1 MRYMTTPKYHRDRIL
16 HVARFPSGKANELPL
31 HVNVNEDRVELY
43 AAGHWSASAVVSLV
57 EAINKA
63 TALAAQWSA
72 RDRALAAVM
81 DRRAANSR
89 WWADAIE
96 NVLRAYQGELAT
108 ADMLES
114 VQDRVKSVMAEIRD
128 EGFRARPQ
136 RVYPR
141 MRVYF
146 DEVKAALTFVPFW
159 DEIEEFRW
167 VEPDAS

>member
-1 MRYMTTPKYHRDRIL
+1 MRYMTTPKYHRDRRIT
-16 HVARFPSGKANELPL
+16 VAIFHSFGGGPSLA
-31 HVNVNEDRVELY
+31 VSVIEDRVEFGGY
-43 AAGHWSASAVVSLV
+43 WSCLSIDSLV
-57 EAINKA
+57 EALQKA
-63 TALAAQWSA
+63 AVIAAQWSA

-96 NVLRAYQGELAT
+96 SVLREYQGELAT

-128 EGFRARPQ
+128 EGLRARPQ